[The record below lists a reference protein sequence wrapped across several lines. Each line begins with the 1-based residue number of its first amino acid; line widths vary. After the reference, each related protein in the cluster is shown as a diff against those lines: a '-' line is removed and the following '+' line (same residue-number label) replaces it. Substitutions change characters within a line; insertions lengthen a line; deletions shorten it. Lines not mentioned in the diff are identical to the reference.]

1 METESIIL
9 KAINALDEKIS
20 CMQKDILDVKI
31 EVRQLSRTVAKME
44 YEHGRKL
51 EALFD
56 AFGIDSERI
65 DSLELKFKSYRTHL
79 GKHDD

>member
-31 EVRQLSRTVAKME
+31 EVRQLSRTVAKIE
-44 YEHGRKL
+44 
-51 EALFD
+51 
-56 AFGIDSERI
+56 
-65 DSLELKFKSYRTHL
+65 
-79 GKHDD
+79 